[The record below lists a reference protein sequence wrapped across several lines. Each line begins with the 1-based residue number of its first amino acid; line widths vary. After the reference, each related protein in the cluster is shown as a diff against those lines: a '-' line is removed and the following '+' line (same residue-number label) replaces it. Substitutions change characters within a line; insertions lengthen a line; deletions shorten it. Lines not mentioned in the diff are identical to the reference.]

1 MLQMKN
7 ILNKTLIAAV
17 VVSMAACTGNYE
29 EINSEPYTP
38 GDLTADDYAL
48 GSALNNIAGSVVSAE
63 VNKAQFTDCLLGGS
77 ARRIFFSG
85 QARMGQFHPDV

>member
-29 EINSEPYTP
+29 EINSEP
-38 GDLTADDYAL
+38 LTL
-48 GSALNNIAGSVVSAE
+48 PVI
-63 VNKAQFTDCLLGGS
+63 
-77 ARRIFFSG
+77 
-85 QARMGQFHPDV
+85 